1 MSEAIL
7 KLLEVSTPSIGG
19 NFDGAKFEKAVVE
32 DNLKR
37 SLSDLLM
44 GRNGFLS
51 FDSALR
57 VFPCSE
63 VPTATDIITWNE
75 ENCWRGRY
83 NYPLEG
89 MTFFAE
95 DAFGCQF
102 ALFQGTVVSFDPE
115 TAATNFIAN
124 SLDEWANLLLEDFP
138 VLTGHPL
145 VNEWQLRNGP
155 LQADYHLVP
164 KIPFVM
170 GGDYSA
176 ANCYAMPSI
185 QSMHYRANIANQIKN
200 LKDGQKVRLVIQDV

>member
-7 KLLEVSTPSIGG
+7 KLLQYSAPPTGG
-19 NFDGAKFEKAVVE
+19 NFDSAKFEKAIFQ
-32 DNLKR
+32 DKLKS
-37 SLSDLLM
+37 SLSGLLM
-44 GRNGFLS
+44 DRNGFLS
-51 FDSALR
+51 FEAALR

-63 VPTATDIITWNE
+63 FPEARDIITWNE

-83 NYPLEG
+83 DYPLEG

-102 ALFQGTVVSFDPE
+102 ALFQGSVVSFDPE
-115 TAATNFIAN
+115 TAATKFIAN

-138 VLTGHPL
+138 ILTGHPL
-145 VNEWQLRNGP
+145 VHDWQLRNGP
-155 LQADYHLVP
+155 LQAADHLVS

-170 GGDYSA
+170 GGDFSA

-185 QSMHYRANIANQIKN
+185 QSMQYRADIANQIKY
-200 LKDGQKVRLVIQDV
+200 LKDGQRVRLIVKDV